1 MMPLHTATM
10 DMFIADQNID
20 ALIALHNRSVDTLAG
35 YHKMVEKAEPE
46 FRSIPE
52 EFRALHAI
60 QAERIARMLAELGC
74 KIEPNGTFMGTMNA
88 VAVSM
93 RAVFD
98 TIDDALMES
107 IRASERANLEAFDRA
122 IAADISPAN
131 KTALLEMR
139 ADLTTLLDR
148 CSQVG

>member
-1 MMPLHTATM
+1 MPLQPVTM
-10 DMFIADQNID
+10 DMFIADNTID

-35 YHKMVEKAEPE
+35 YHKMVEKAEPA

-74 KIEPNGTFMGTMNA
+74 QVEPNGTFMGTMNA
-88 VAVSM
+88 VAVSV

-98 TIDDALMES
+98 QIGPGIVDTIRS
-107 IRASERANLEAFDRA
+107 HERANLEAFDRA
-122 IAADISPAN
+122 IAADLSSAN

-139 ADLTTLLDR
+139 GDLTKLLDR
-148 CSQVG
+148 CCPLG